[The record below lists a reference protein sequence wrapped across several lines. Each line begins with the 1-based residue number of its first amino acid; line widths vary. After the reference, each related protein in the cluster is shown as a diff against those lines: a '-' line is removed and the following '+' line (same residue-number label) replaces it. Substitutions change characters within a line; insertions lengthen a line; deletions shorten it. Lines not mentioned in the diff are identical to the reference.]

1 MIGEEDI
8 KIGQILIERETGE
21 KFVCINTN
29 FCKYDDYYSEI
40 SIIPYSCYEKYSGKV
55 SLECIDYV
63 TIRSEYGRFDCD
75 YKFLN
80 SFVDISKEE
89 IINFGDTNNKKIH

>member
-1 MIGEEDI
+1 MIGKEDI

-21 KFVCINTN
+21 KFVCIDTN
-29 FCKYDDYYSEI
+29 FCEDNYYSEI
-40 SIIPYSCYEKYSGKV
+40 NIIPYLCCEKYSGKV
-55 SLECIDYV
+55 SLECIDYI
-63 TIRSEYGRFDCD
+63 TIQNGCDGFDCD
-75 YKFLN
+75 YEFLN